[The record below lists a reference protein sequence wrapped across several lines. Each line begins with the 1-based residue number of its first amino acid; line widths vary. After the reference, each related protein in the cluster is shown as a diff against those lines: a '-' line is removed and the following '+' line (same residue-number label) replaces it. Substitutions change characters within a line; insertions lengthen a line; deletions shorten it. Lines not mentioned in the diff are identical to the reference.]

1 MTVLVIGGAGYIG
14 SHTSFLLHEQGYEVI
29 ILDDLSTGHK
39 EALLPEAVF
48 YEGDFG
54 NIDLLHQIF
63 TSHKI
68 DAIMHFAAKA
78 SVPDSVVNPMKYY
91 DTNVSKLQKL
101 LDICVEYKIFNF
113 IFSSSAAVYGESEEQ
128 PLDENVD
135 LIPINPYGR
144 TKLIGELMLQDY
156 SKAYGL
162 NFCAFRY
169 FCAAGDSH
177 KYPIGEAHA
186 PEDHLIPKT
195 IQKAL
200 NGEEGIIFGNKY
212 PTKDGTCIRDFVHVE
227 DIAKAHILGLQY
239 IQEGHSSD
247 SFNLGSGEGY
257 SVLEIMT
264 TLQNYLDFSYSIAPP
279 REGDPAMLIATN
291 EKAKEKLSWS
301 PDASSL
307 DNILSSAI
315 NWEKTRQY

>member
-1 MTVLVIGGAGYIG
+1 MTILVIGGAGYIG

-29 ILDDLSTGHK
+29 ILDDLSTGYK
-39 EALLPEAVF
+39 EALLPEAIF

-54 NIDLLHQIF
+54 DINLLNKIF
-63 TSHKI
+63 TTHKI

-91 DTNVSKLQKL
+91 DTNVSRLQRL
-101 LDICVEYKIFNF
+101 LDTCVEYKIFNF
-113 IFSSSAAVYGESEEQ
+113 IFSSSAAVYGESEKQ
-128 PLDENVD
+128 PLDEDID

-156 SKAYGL
+156 SKAYGI
-162 NFCAFRY
+162 NYCAFRY
-169 FCAAGDSH
+169 FCAAGDSN
-177 KYPIGEAHA
+177 KYPIGEAHK

-200 NGEEGIIFGNKY
+200 HGENGIIFGNQY
-212 PTKDGTCIRDFVHVE
+212 DTKDGTCIRDFVHVE
-227 DIAKAHILGLQY
+227 DIAMAHILGLQY
-239 IQEGHSSD
+239 IQNGNPSD

-257 SVLEIMT
+257 SVLEIMK

-291 EKAKEKLSWS
+291 YKAKEKLSWS

-315 NWEKTRQY
+315 HWEKTRKY

>member
-1 MTVLVIGGAGYIG
+1 MTILVIGGAGYIG

-29 ILDDLSTGHK
+29 ILDDLSTGYK
-39 EALLPEAVF
+39 EALLPEAIF

-54 NIDLLHQIF
+54 DINLLNKIF
-63 TSHKI
+63 TTHKI

-91 DTNVSKLQKL
+91 DTNVSRLQRL
-101 LDICVEYKIFNF
+101 LDTCVEHKIFNF
-113 IFSSSAAVYGESEEQ
+113 IFSSSAAVYGESEKQ
-128 PLDENVD
+128 PLDEDID

-156 SKAYGL
+156 SKAYGI
-162 NFCAFRY
+162 NYCAFRY
-169 FCAAGDSH
+169 FCAAGDSN
-177 KYPIGEAHA
+177 KYPIGEAHR

-200 NGEEGIIFGNKY
+200 RGENGIVFGNQY
-212 PTKDGTCIRDFVHVE
+212 DTKDGTCVRDFVHVE
-227 DIAKAHILGLQY
+227 DIAMAHILGLRY
-239 IQEGHSSD
+239 IQNGNPSD

-257 SVLEIMT
+257 SVLEIMK
-264 TLQNYLDFSYSIAPP
+264 TLQNYLDFSYSIAAP

-291 EKAKEKLSWS
+291 YKAKEKLSWS

-315 NWEKTRQY
+315 HWEKTRKY